1 MTRVLAT
8 DLDNERILELL
19 RRNVKRNS
27 ALHRGTVTVQALGTI
42 VNIVVMICARVLYS
56 YLECMTC

>member
-27 ALHRGTVTVQALGTI
+27 PLYRGTVTVQALGTI
-42 VNIVVMICARVLYS
+42 VNIVVMNCARVLYS
-56 YLECMTC
+56 YLECRTC